1 MIYIWSIILLL
12 KSVPLNH
19 IVYIYLTS
27 SMKEASKILY
37 IPKKAIKYTL
47 QRHLVYL
54 KVGLL
59 SMSRTSLLGYFY
71 NVFQLPCSVRHEM
84 SIKYITIMFRLL
96 HLNQLIVV
104 RINQMSNFVL
114 FLVWNRWFW
123 SQFNLVY
130 KLFFISNILYSNAI
144 H

>member
-1 MIYIWSIILLL
+1 MIYSWSIILS

-71 NVFQLPCSVRHEM
+71 NVFQLPCSVRNEM
-84 SIKYITIMFRLL
+84 SIKYITIMFRLP
-96 HLNQLIVV
+96 HLNHLIVV
-104 RINQMSNFVL
+104 RFKIRYVL
-114 FLVWNRWFW
+114 VCNRWFW
-123 SQFNLVY
+123 SQFNLVN
-130 KLFFISNILYSNAI
+130 KLLFIGNILYSNAI

>member
-1 MIYIWSIILLL
+1 MKYLKLVSYSTSKTKVIRLIYSWSIILS

-71 NVFQLPCSVRHEM
+71 NVFQLPCSLRHEI
-84 SIKYITIMFRLL
+84 SIKYINIMFRLP
-96 HLNQLIVV
+96 HLNPLYVI
-104 RINQMSNFVL
+104 L
-114 FLVWNRWFW
+114 FWFW
-123 SQFNLVY
+123 GEIVGSEVNSTL
-130 KLFFISNILYSNAI
+130 
-144 H
+144 

>member
-1 MIYIWSIILLL
+1 MIYSWSIILL

-71 NVFQLPCSVRHEM
+71 NVFQLPCSLRHEI
-84 SIKYITIMFRLL
+84 SIKYITIMFRLP
-96 HLNQLIVV
+96 HLNPLIVV
-104 RINQMSNFVL
+104 RLQNQICNFVL
-114 FLVWNRWFW
+114 VLGWNRWFW
-123 SQFNLVY
+123 SQFNLVN
-130 KLFFISNILYSNAI
+130 KLLFIGNILYSNAI